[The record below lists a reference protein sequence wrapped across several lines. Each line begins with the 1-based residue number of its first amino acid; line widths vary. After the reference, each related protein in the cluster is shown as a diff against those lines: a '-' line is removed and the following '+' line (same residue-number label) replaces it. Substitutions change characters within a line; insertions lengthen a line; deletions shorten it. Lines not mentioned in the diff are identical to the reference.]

1 MSFYC
6 GIDLSA
12 RTSHV
17 CIIDEGVS
25 VVVDKKIS
33 NELPRIIDLLEP
45 YKDNLQ
51 TLVES
56 TFNWYWL
63 IDGLQEAGFD
73 TTLAHTY
80 GLHMITGAKVKT
92 DRRDALALAK
102 LLKAG
107 VVPAAYIYP
116 KEHRSMRDLLRR
128 RNRLVML
135 RGGEYGS
142 LRRLLLRHGILE
154 HSRSGIKK
162 TIEEDIELWFKDPV
176 VQVHARQML
185 MRIGMYTEQIN
196 PLDKTI
202 LNAAGERPE
211 YRRITFVPGMGP
223 ILSATALY
231 ETGEISRFGD
241 ARQFSSYCRLVPGVA
256 QSGGSTKKGRGSKQG
271 NHYLKWAF
279 TQAAIYAVRFYP
291 EVKRHYDKHLRR
303 HSGRARKI
311 ITYNIIAHKLAL
323 AVYAMLRDG
332 TEYKE
337 ELAFGKQRGKQSN
350 P

>member
-1 MSFYC
+1 MAFYC

-12 RTSHV
+12 RTSHL
-17 CIIDEGVS
+17 CIIDEDVS
-25 VVVDKKIS
+25 VVVDKKVR

-45 YKDNLQ
+45 YKDTLQ
-51 TLVES
+51 TVVEA

-80 GLHMITGAKVKT
+80 GLFMITGAKVKT
-92 DRRDALALAK
+92 DRRDALSLAK

-107 VVPAAYIYP
+107 VIPAAYIYP

-135 RGGEYGS
+135 RAGEYGS
-142 LRRLLLRHGILE
+142 LRRLLLRQGILE
-154 HSRSGIKK
+154 HSRYDIKK
-162 TIEEDIELWFKDPV
+162 TIEEDIELWFQDPAI
-176 VQVHARQML
+176 QVYARQL
-185 MRIGMYTEQIN
+185 LRRIGMYTEQIN

-202 LNAAGERPE
+202 IKAAGQRPD

-223 ILSATALY
+223 ILSATVLY
-231 ETGEISRFGD
+231 EIGDVSRFGD
-241 ARQFSSYCRLVPGVA
+241 ARHFSSYCRLVPGVA
-256 QSGGSTKKGRGSKQG
+256 QSGGSTRKGRGSKQG

-279 TQAAIYAVRFYP
+279 SQAALYAVRFYP
-291 EVKRHYDKHLRR
+291 EVKRCYEKHLRR

-311 ITYNIIAHKLAL
+311 ITYTIIGHKLAL

-332 TEYKE
+332 TEYKG
-337 ELAFGKQRGKQSN
+337 ELAFGK
-350 P
+350 